1 MSLLSKF
8 TAKEQELLRLKAE
21 LEKLESD
28 PRLKAEMEFKDK
40 LTALMQEFDKS
51 AGDVIKLL
59 SPEQTQQQQP
69 GVTRRRKRRLKVYK
83 HPTTGEVIKTRGGN
97 HKKLKAWKEE
107 FGAEAVESWLE
118 SEQD

>member
-28 PRLKAEMEFKDK
+28 PRLKAEMEFKNK

-51 AGDVIKLL
+51 AGEVLKLL
-59 SPEQTQQQQP
+59 SPEQSQQQA
-69 GVTRRRKRRLKVYK
+69 GVTRRRKRRLKIYK
-83 HPTTGEVIKTRGGN
+83 HPTTGEVIETRGGN